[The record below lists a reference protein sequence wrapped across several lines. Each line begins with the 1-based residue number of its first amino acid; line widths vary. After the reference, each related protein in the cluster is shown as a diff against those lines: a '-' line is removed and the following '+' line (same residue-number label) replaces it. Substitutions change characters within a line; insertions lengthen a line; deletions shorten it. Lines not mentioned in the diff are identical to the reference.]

1 MVLGFKTQINGKPT
15 GFPEKILA
23 GTKIHSIRA
32 GNRWKPGM
40 LIHPATGVRT
50 KHYKQI
56 TAGTLTVISVQDIE
70 IRFNEMFSTVVII
83 DGLFGYESSMIQDR
97 QVLQNLAA
105 NDGFD
110 CFEDFAK
117 AFQSI
122 HPGEIFK
129 GQIIHWT
136 DYRY

>member
-56 TAGTLTVISVQDIE
+56 TEGPLTVISVQTIE
-70 IRFNEMFSTVVII
+70 ILYNEMYSTCVII
-83 DGLFGYESSMIQDR
+83 DGIFGYESSMMQDKE
-97 QVLQNLAA
+97 VLETLAK
-105 NDGFD
+105 NDGFET
-110 CFEDFAK
+110 FEEFAK
-117 AFQSI
+117 AFQAI
-122 HPGEIFK
+122 HPGKEFQ

>member
-1 MVLGFKTQINGKPT
+1 MVLGFKTTINGKPT

-23 GTKIHSIRA
+23 GTKIHSIRS
-32 GNRWKPGM
+32 GNRWKQGM
-40 LIHPATGVRT
+40 KIHPATGVRT

-56 TAGTLTVISVQDIE
+56 TPYILKVISVQDIE

-83 DGLFGYESSMIQDR
+83 DGIFGYESSMTQDKE
-97 QVLQNLAA
+97 VLETLAK
-105 NDGFD
+105 NDGFET
-110 CFEDFAK
+110 FEDFAK

-122 HPGEIFK
+122 HPGKEFQ